1 MEQNVAVLK
10 QAIADKEA
18 PLRVAHTRLYKC
30 TRRPNIE
37 LCRDSAQL
45 RYAHSAVY
53 CMYIVSWTGERREA
67 PHKRRLVHKVHGIY
81 EGVERLQAKLRESEA
96 ALQHLLN
103 TKLALEAERA
113 RKSASLFLDRD
124 KCIGTARRVP
134 TLRAPLS
141 VSNVRTQ

>member
-1 MEQNVAVLK
+1 MLK
-10 QAIADKEA
+10 QAIADREA

-53 CMYIVSWTGERREA
+53 CMHIVSWTGEQREA
-67 PHKRRLVHKVHGIY
+67 PHKCRLVHEVHGIY
-81 EGVERLQAKLRESEA
+81 EAKLRESEA
-96 ALQHLLN
+96 GLQHLLN
-103 TKLALEAERA
+103 TKRALEAELA

-134 TLRAPLS
+134 ALHAPLS